1 MGESERVCHNG
12 NAHTHIILTTIWRSY
27 ASFETNQPLGSYG
40 SLINN
45 VVRTFRP
52 RRFVLTLMADEGG
65 VQVRERER
73 SGGRAKRASQ
83 VITSVVA
90 KLTHSIHFAP
100 SSLGAG
106 AADAGQPARSG
117 SLEEKERDCY

>member
-1 MGESERVCHNG
+1 VSEASHN
-12 NAHTHIILTTIWRSY
+12 ATQRTHHSNHNFALRIVRRSY

-65 VQVRERER
+65 VQVRAGGERCEL
-73 SGGRAKRASQ
+73 

>member
-65 VQVRERER
+65 VQVRAGGERCEL
-73 SGGRAKRASQ
+73 

-90 KLTHSIHFAP
+90 KLN
-100 SSLGAG
+100 
-106 AADAGQPARSG
+106 
-117 SLEEKERDCY
+117 